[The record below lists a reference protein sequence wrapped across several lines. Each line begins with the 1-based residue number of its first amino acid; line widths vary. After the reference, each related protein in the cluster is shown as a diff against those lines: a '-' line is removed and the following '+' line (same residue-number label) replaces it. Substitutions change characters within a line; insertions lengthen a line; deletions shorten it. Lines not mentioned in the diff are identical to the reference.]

1 MEQERFIMPKAHS
14 KNIDGQQ
21 HDLIE
26 HLQCVAN
33 IAGEFAAKFGASEL
47 AYWAGIWHDVGK
59 VHPDF
64 QQYLHDCE
72 IHPDKYR
79 RGPDHKLAGSLIAAQ
94 KQGILAFLIAGH
106 HGGLPSRTA
115 LKEFLR
121 HKTKKQPAEEAI
133 NLIGQYFGEV
143 EPTTSLAPPAH
154 LASELEAEF
163 FIRMLFSALVDADF
177 LDTERH
183 FNREKSESR
192 RENLNL
198 SDLWQDFEKDQVKF
212 TKPSTRRVNIV
223 RQKVYQACLQAA
235 EQPQGVFRLTV
246 PTGGGKT
253 RSGMAFALNHA
264 LCHDLDR
271 VIVAIPYTSIIEQT
285 ADVYRRIFRAGVLE
299 HHSAV
304 ASREDQPDQ
313 EDKSD
318 VCDPVSL
325 NDVWSRL
332 AAENWDAPIV
342 VTTTVQLFE
351 SLFDRKPTAC
361 RKLHNIARSVIILD
375 EVQTLPTHLLEPIL
389 DALNQLVAY
398 YNVTVVLCTATQ
410 PALDHSPY
418 LKGLKNIRE
427 IIPDP
432 DQHFSA
438 LQRVSYECPR
448 TGEKWTWERVAEEM
462 LGSEQALAIVNT
474 KSDALR
480 LLDALQDEEAL
491 HLSTLLCGSHRRD
504 VLHEVAQRLEQGRP
518 CRLISTQV
526 VEAGVDLDFPFVLR
540 AFGPLDRIVQ
550 AAGRCNREG
559 NLASGRVVVFDPEE
573 GKLPGRAYR
582 SATDICRNLLSQSDF
597 DFNDPN
603 SYQRFFQ
610 SLYRVVETDK
620 ENVQSSRRNFDY
632 RAVAEKFRMIPDDSV
647 PVVIRYRGRDDSDD
661 TADRMISYTRNQEE
675 RLPRWLLQQLQPY
688 LVNVSSRLIDNYQQE
703 GLAEELKPGLW
714 EWLGRYDNTRGVTV
728 ANRDPEELV
737 L

>member
-1 MEQERFIMPKAHS
+1 MPKAHS
-14 KNIDGQQ
+14 KNTDGQQ

-33 IAGEFAAKFGASEL
+33 MAGEFAAKFGAREL

-59 VHPDF
+59 VHPQF

-72 IHPDKYR
+72 IHPDKHR
-79 RGPDHKLAGSLIAAQ
+79 RGPDHKLAGSLIAE
-94 KQGILAFLIAGH
+94 KKGEDILTFLIAGH
-106 HGGLPSRTA
+106 HGGLPSRTE

-121 HKTKKQPAEEAI
+121 HKTKKQRAEEALR
-133 NLIGQYFGEV
+133 LIGQHMREI
-143 EPTTSLAPPAH
+143 EPPSSLGIPSHLAPE
-154 LASELEAEF
+154 SELDVEF
-163 FIRMLFSALVDADF
+163 LIRMLFSALVDADF

-183 FNREKSESR
+183 FNREQAESR
-192 RENLNL
+192 REEQSL
-198 SDLWQDFEKDQVKF
+198 SGLWHDFEKDQVKF
-212 TKPSTRRVNIV
+212 TKSPTSRVNTV
-223 RQKVYQACLQAA
+223 RQKVYQSCLQAA
-235 EQPQGVFRLTV
+235 EQSQGIFRLTV

-253 RSGMAFALNHA
+253 RSGMAFALKHA
-264 LCHDLDR
+264 LFHDLDR

-285 ADVYRRIFRAGVLE
+285 ADVYRKIFRTTVLE

-304 ASREDQPDQ
+304 SSREDRTDLS
-313 EDKSD
+313 DRAD

-351 SLFDRKPTAC
+351 SLFDRKTTGC

-375 EVQTLPTHLLEPIL
+375 EVQTLPTHILEPIL
-389 DALNQLVAY
+389 DALNQLVAHY
-398 YNVTVVLCTATQ
+398 HVTVVLCTATQ
-410 PALDHSPY
+410 PALDNSRY

-432 DQHFSA
+432 DRHFSA

-448 TGEKWTWERVAEEM
+448 AGEKWTWERVAEEM
-462 LGSEQALAIVNT
+462 LGSEQALVVVNT

-480 LLDALQDEEAL
+480 LLDALKDEEAF

-504 VLHEVAQRLEQGRP
+504 VLDKVKDRLKQGRP
-518 CRLISTQV
+518 CRLVSTQV

-540 AFGPLDRIVQ
+540 ALGPLDRIVQ

-573 GKLPGRAYR
+573 GYLPGGAYR

-597 DFNDPN
+597 NFNDPN

-610 SLYRVVETDK
+610 SFYPTVNTDQ
-620 ENVQSSRRNFDY
+620 ENVQSFRRHFDY
-632 RAVAEKFRMIPDDSV
+632 RAVAEKFRMIRDDSV
-647 PVVIRYRGRDDSDD
+647 PIVVRYRGKDGSDD
-661 TADRMISYTRNQEE
+661 TADRLISYIKNQEE
-675 RLPRWLLQQLQPY
+675 RLPRWLLQHLQPY
-688 LVNVSSRLIDNYQQE
+688 LVNVRGRLIDDYYGE
-703 GLAEELKPGLW
+703 GLVGPLKTGLW
-714 EWLGRYDNTRGVTV
+714 EWLGRYDKTRGLTV

>member
-1 MEQERFIMPKAHS
+1 MPKAHS
-14 KNIDGQQ
+14 KNIDGQP

-33 IAGEFAAKFGASEL
+33 MAGEFAAKFGARDL

-59 VHPDF
+59 VHPKF
-64 QQYLHDCE
+64 QQYLRDCE
-72 IHPDKYR
+72 IHPDKLR
-79 RGPDHKLAGSLIAAQ
+79 RGPDHKLAGSLIAEKKGQ
-94 KQGILAFLIAGH
+94 DILAFLIAGH
-106 HGGLPSRTA
+106 HGGLPSLTG

-121 HKTKKQPAEEAI
+121 HKTKRQSAEEAI
-133 NLIGQYFGEV
+133 KLIGQYLGEV
-143 EPTTSLAPPAH
+143 ESATSSVPPSH
-154 LASELEAEF
+154 IASELNTEF

-183 FNREKSESR
+183 FNREKAESR
-192 RENLNL
+192 SEGLNL
-198 SDLWQDFEKDQVKF
+198 SDLWQDFEKDQANL
-212 TKPSTRRVNIV
+212 TKSATRRVNDV
-223 RQKVYQACLQAA
+223 RQEVYQSCLRAA
-235 EQPQGVFRLTV
+235 DQPQGIFRLTV

-253 RSGMAFALNHA
+253 RSGMAFALKHA

-271 VIVAIPYTSIIEQT
+271 IIVAIPYTSIIEQT
-285 ADVYRRIFRAGVLE
+285 ADVYRQIFRSGVLE

-304 ASREDQPDQ
+304 SSREDRPDLSDQ
-313 EDKSD
+313 AD

-351 SLFDRKPTAC
+351 SLFDRKTTAC

-375 EVQTLPTHLLEPIL
+375 EVQTLPTHILEPIL
-389 DALNQLVAY
+389 DALNQLVAH

-410 PALDHSPY
+410 PALDNSPY
-418 LKGLKNIRE
+418 LKGLENVRE
-427 IIPDP
+427 IIPNP
-432 DQHFSA
+432 DQHFSV

-448 TGEKWTWERVAEEM
+448 AGEKWTWEQVAEEM
-462 LGSEQALAIVNT
+462 LGSDQALAVVNT

-504 VLHEVAQRLEQGRP
+504 VLYEVKQRLKQKRP
-518 CRLISTQV
+518 CHLVSTQV

-540 AFGPLDRIVQ
+540 AIGPLDRIVQ

-559 NLASGRVVVFDPEE
+559 RLTSGRVVVFDPEE

-582 SATDICRNLLSQSDF
+582 SATDICRNLLGQSDF
-597 DFNDPN
+597 NFNDPN

-610 SLYRVVETDK
+610 SLYQVVETDK
-620 ENVQSSRRNFDY
+620 ENIQSSRRNFDY
-632 RAVAEKFRMIPDDSV
+632 RAVAEKFRMIRDDSV
-647 PVVIRYRGRDDSDD
+647 PVVVRYRGKDGSDD
-661 TADRMISYTRNQEE
+661 TADRLIAYIKNQEE
-675 RLPRWLLQQLQPY
+675 GLPRWILQQLQPY
-688 LVNVSSRLIDNYQQE
+688 IVNVKSRLIDTYRQE
-703 GLAEELKPGLW
+703 GLVEELEPRTGLY
-714 EWLGRYDNTRGVTV
+714 EWFGKYDKTRGLTV